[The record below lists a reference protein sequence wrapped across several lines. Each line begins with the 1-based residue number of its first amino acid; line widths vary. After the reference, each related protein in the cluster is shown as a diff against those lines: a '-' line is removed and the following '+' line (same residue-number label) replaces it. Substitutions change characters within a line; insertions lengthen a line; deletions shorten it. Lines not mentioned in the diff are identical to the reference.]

1 MATTFS
7 IAPLVPSLSRPWSP
21 RKPLSCLWRRLMYQ
35 SIPSAIIPPRATPGH
50 LTPVQLHIV
59 GHLTRIEA
67 RPIGHLT
74 PRKNAGHRSRVKR
87 ILYSM
92 SQVITPRGFR
102 QNCWFASDVTAAMLV
117 VKNKRISLP
126 SCFDANF
133 AKKFLLY

>member
-1 MATTFS
+1 
-7 IAPLVPSLSRPWSP
+7 
-21 RKPLSCLWRRLMYQ
+21 MYQ
-35 SIPSAIIPPRATPGH
+35 SIPSGIIPPPPPPRATPGH

-74 PRKNAGHRSRVKR
+74 RQKNAGHRTRVKR

-102 QNCWFASDVTAAMLV
+102 QHIC
-117 VKNKRISLP
+117 
-126 SCFDANF
+126 
-133 AKKFLLY
+133 